1 MLFTFGIVLLFL
13 ILFGGRSVDARLKA
27 SRAKTSVVHSDRR
40 DEGLTRIVGGVK
52 VQNNDTYPF
61 FVNLGACAGAL
72 IHGDIVLTAAHVS
85 SQSVHAKANAYSYD
99 FSFAVYDIS
108 SPPSHDNNFLTEL
121 VIFETNSTTVV
132 SMHRSCNDGAM
143 YQLLY
148 R

>member
-1 MLFTFGIVLLFL
+1 MIRGNYRRIRGRKISPRSMLFTFGIVLLFL

-27 SRAKTSVVHSDRR
+27 SRATTSAVHADRR

-85 SQSVHAKANAYSYD
+85 LQSMHANANANANAND
-99 FSFAVYDIS
+99 FTFVVYDIS
-108 SPPSHDNNFLTEL
+108 SPPSHDNNFL
-121 VIFETNSTTVV
+121 
-132 SMHRSCNDGAM
+132 
-143 YQLLY
+143 LLNW
-148 R
+148 